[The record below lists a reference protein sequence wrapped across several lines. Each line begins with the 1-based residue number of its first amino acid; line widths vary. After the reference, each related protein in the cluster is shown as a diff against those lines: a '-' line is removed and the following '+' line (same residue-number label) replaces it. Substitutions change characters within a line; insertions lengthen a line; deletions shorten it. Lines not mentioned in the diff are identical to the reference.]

1 MRGNELTDRCS
12 NSREIDHKRLM
23 LNRVQKLYT
32 WDPETFGWGDG
43 TYSDWLELVPTY
55 AYEIWNEPLTYSNLD
70 YVRDAL
76 AEFDDDVRE
85 ESQTLYVR
93 LYRDNDSTKGFT
105 DAAMVGLGILDR
117 LDDYPLLD
125 EDAYSERDWEMLG
138 QFASDDLDEMRELFP
153 GVCDN
158 HLLYAHIEASRYY
171 GEYWVDLKGS
181 VFHDYLADVWQA
193 GYSGPEMA
201 KGRCVECAQ

>member
-23 LNRVQKLYT
+23 RDRVRELYT
-32 WDPETFGWGDG
+32 SAHYGASWEAG
-43 TYSDWLELVPTY
+43 TYSDWLALVPTY
-55 AYEIWNEPLTYSNLD
+55 TFEIWDEPLTYSNLD

-76 AEFDDDVRE
+76 EDFADDVRE

-93 LYRDNDSTKGFT
+93 LYRDNDRSKGFT
-105 DAAMVGLGILDR
+105 PAAMVGLGILDR
-117 LDDYPLLD
+117 LEDYPLLD
-125 EDAYSERDWEMLG
+125 DDGYSTRDWALLE
-138 QFASDDLDEMRELFP
+138 QFASDDLNEMRERFP
-153 GVCDN
+153 GVCDA
-158 HLLYAHIEASRYY
+158 HLLQAHIEASRHY
-171 GEYWVDLKGS
+171 GEYWVDIDGS
-181 VFHDYLADVWQA
+181 VFRDYLKGVWSA

>member
-1 MRGNELTDRCS
+1 MHGNELTDRHS

-23 LNRVQKLYT
+23 LGRVQKLYI

-76 AEFDDDVRE
+76 SEFGDDVRE
-85 ESQTLYVR
+85 EYQTLYVR
-93 LYRDNDSTKGFT
+93 LYRDNDKAKGFT
-105 DAAMVGLGILDR
+105 PAAMVGLGILDR
-117 LDDYPLLD
+117 LDDCPLLD
-125 EDAYSERDWEMLG
+125 EDAYSKRDWEMLE
-138 QFASDDLDEMRELFP
+138 ADAESALDEMRGLFP
-153 GVCDN
+153 GVCDS
-158 HLLYAHIEASRYY
+158 HLRQTHIEASRHY
-171 GEYWVDLKGS
+171 GEYWVDLNGP
-181 VFHDYLADVWQA
+181 VFRDYLADVWSA
-193 GYSGPEMA
+193 GYSYPEMV

>member
-23 LNRVQKLYT
+23 RDRVRELYT
-32 WDPETFGWGDG
+32 SAHYGAPWEAG

-55 AYEIWNEPLTYSNLD
+55 TYEIWNEPLIYSNLD

-76 AEFDDDVRE
+76 SEFGDDVRE

-93 LYRDNDSTKGFT
+93 LYRDNDRAKGFT

-117 LDDYPLLD
+117 LDDCPLLD
-125 EDAYSERDWEMLG
+125 EDAYSEREWEMLE

-153 GVCDN
+153 GVCDA
-158 HLLYAHIEASRYY
+158 HLLQAHIEASRHY
-171 GEYWVDLKGS
+171 GEFYVDLDGS
-181 VFHDYLADVWQA
+181 VFHDYLADVWSA

>member
-23 LNRVQKLYT
+23 LNRVQKLYI
-32 WDPETFGWGDG
+32 WSPETFGWGDG

-55 AYEIWNEPLTYSNLD
+55 AYEIWDEPLIYSNLD

-85 ESQTLYVR
+85 EYQTLYVR

-105 DAAMVGLGILDR
+105 PAAMVGLGILDR

-125 EDAYSERDWEMLG
+125 EDAYSERDWALLEQG
-138 QFASDDLDEMRELFP
+138 AADDLDEMRERFP
-153 GVCDN
+153 GVCDS
-158 HLLYAHIEASRYY
+158 HLLQAHIEASRYY
-171 GEYWVDLKGS
+171 GEYWVDLQGS
-181 VFHDYLADVWQA
+181 VFHDSLADVWRV
-193 GYSGPEMA
+193 GYSYPDIV

>member
-1 MRGNELTDRCS
+1 MHGNEYTDRCS

-23 LNRVQKLYT
+23 RDRVHELYI

-55 AYEIWNEPLTYSNLD
+55 AYDVRDEPWIYSNLD

-76 AEFDDDVRE
+76 SEFGGDVRE

-117 LDDYPLLD
+117 LEDYPLLD
-125 EDAYSERDWEMLG
+125 EDAYSAREWEMLE
-138 QFASDDLDEMRELFP
+138 QFASDDLDEMRERFP
-153 GVCDN
+153 GVCDA
-158 HLLYAHIEASRYY
+158 HLLQAHIEASRHY
-171 GEYWVDLKGS
+171 GEYWVDIDGS
-181 VFHDYLADVWQA
+181 VFHGYPADVWSA
-193 GYSGPEMA
+193 GYSGPEMV

>member
-1 MRGNELTDRCS
+1 MHGNELTDRCS

-23 LNRVQKLYT
+23 RDRVRRLYI
-32 WDPETFGWGDG
+32 WSSETSGWGDG

-55 AYEIWNEPLTYSNLD
+55 AYNVWDEPWIYSNLD

-76 AEFDDDVRE
+76 AEFGDDVRE

-125 EDAYSERDWEMLG
+125 EDAYSERDWEMLE
-138 QFASDDLDEMRELFP
+138 QFASDDLDEMRERFP
-153 GVCDN
+153 GVCDA
-158 HLLYAHIEASRYY
+158 HLLQAHIEASRYY
-171 GEYWVDLKGS
+171 GEYWVDIDGS
-181 VFHDYLADVWQA
+181 VFHDYLADVWLS
-193 GYSGPEMA
+193 GYSGPEMV

>member
-1 MRGNELTDRCS
+1 MRGNEYTDRCS

-23 LNRVQKLYT
+23 RGRVRELYIGG
-32 WDPETFGWGDG
+32 PARCSWGDG

-55 AYEIWNEPLTYSNLD
+55 AYEIWNEPLVYSNLG

-76 AEFDDDVRE
+76 AEFGDDVRE

-93 LYRDNDSTKGFT
+93 LYRDNDRDKGFT
-105 DAAMVGLGILDR
+105 PAAMVGLGILDR

-125 EDAYSERDWEMLG
+125 EDAYSARDWGMLE
-138 QFASDDLDEMRELFP
+138 QFASEDLDEMRERHP
-153 GVCDN
+153 GVCDA
-158 HLLYAHIEASRYY
+158 HLLQAHIEASRYY
-171 GEYWVDLKGS
+171 GEYWVDIDGS
-181 VFHDYLADVWQA
+181 VFRDYLADVWLA
-193 GYSGPEMA
+193 GYSGLEMA

>member
-1 MRGNELTDRCS
+1 MHSNEYTDRHS
-12 NSREIDHKRLM
+12 NSREVDHKRLM
-23 LNRVQKLYT
+23 RDKVRRLYT
-32 WDPETFGWGDG
+32 SAYYGAPWEAG

-55 AYEIWNEPLTYSNLD
+55 EYEIWNEPLVYSNLD

-76 AEFDDDVRE
+76 AEFGSDVRE

-93 LYRDNDSTKGFT
+93 LYRDNDPTKGFT
-105 DAAMVGLGILDR
+105 PAAMVGLGILDR

-125 EDAYSERDWEMLG
+125 EEAYSTRDWELLEQG
-138 QFASDDLDEMRELFP
+138 AADDLGEMRERFP
-153 GVCDN
+153 GVCDS
-158 HLLYAHIEASRYY
+158 HLLQAHIEASRYY
-171 GEYWVDLKGS
+171 GEYWVDIDGS
-181 VFHDYLADVWQA
+181 VFRDYLADVWQA

>member
-1 MRGNELTDRCS
+1 MHGNELTDRCS

-23 LNRVQKLYT
+23 RDRVRRLYI
-32 WDPETFGWGDG
+32 WNPETSGWGDG

-55 AYEIWNEPLTYSNLD
+55 TYEIRNEPLIYSNLD

-76 AEFDDDVRE
+76 AEFGDDVRE

-125 EDAYSERDWEMLG
+125 EEAYSTRDWGMLK
-138 QFASDDLDEMRELFP
+138 QFASEDLDEMRERHP
-153 GVCDN
+153 GVCDA
-158 HLLYAHIEASRYY
+158 HLLQAHIEASRYY
-171 GEYWVDLKGS
+171 GEYWVDIDGS
-181 VFHDYLADVWQA
+181 VFRDHLKDVWRT
-193 GYSGPEMA
+193 GYSYPDIV
-201 KGRCVECAQ
+201 KGRCVECAE